1 MFDALE
7 PQVVAERRRMLQKY
21 LDALVDAEN
30 VCEDRCV
37 THALC
42 KLHRCDFVMLC
53 LSSDVL
59 AFLGV
64 AGSDVKPAT
73 GQRLNASSLRD
84 ANEWLLLSQKA
95 AAGERVRYL
104 NNAGILLAEGGHDQD
119 AIKAFTEARR
129 VFQAGGVGRDLAAV
143 VARNAGILHCLL
155 ECTTLAAENLRSSLE
170 SAHACQQPD
179 LQVEALRCLA
189 LTAAANGDV
198 SEATSYCEVAIQF
211 GLQVEDKSKLAECE
225 YTLGVLRAASGEVRP
240 AVESIEKAL
249 VRRRELR
256 DRIGMAEALHR
267 LGVTYADIGY
277 DVRATD
283 YIEQALLLSE
293 DSSDLRGQALS
304 LSALGN
310 VFLMQRDHHVA
321 IEHFDRC
328 LACHAKLGDIGGQAE
343 CFQSLGSLYY
353 AIGDYQ
359 TSVRQF
365 ESALLFRQQQGDVKG
380 ETECHK
386 CMGASLVRLGDA
398 VGAVGSF
405 RRCLELATQLGDDS
419 IAVDALVSLGLAH
432 FRAGMVCV

>member
-1 MFDALE
+1 M
-7 PQVVAERRRMLQKY
+7 
-21 LDALVDAEN
+21 
-30 VCEDRCV
+30 
-37 THALC
+37 
-42 KLHRCDFVMLC
+42 
-53 LSSDVL
+53 L

-64 AGSDVKPAT
+64 SPGDVKPAT
-73 GQRLNASSLRD
+73 GQRLNSSSLRD

-95 AAGERVRYL
+95 APGDRVRYL

-119 AIKAFTEARR
+119 AIKAFQEAHR
-129 VFQAGGVGRDLAAV
+129 VFQAGGVGRDSAAV

-170 SAHACQQPD
+170 CAHACQKPD
-179 LQVEALRCLA
+179 LQIETLRCLA
-189 LTAAANGDV
+189 LASAASGDV
-198 SEATSYCEVAIQF
+198 SEASSYCEVAIQF
-211 GLQVEDKSKLAECE
+211 GMQVEDKSKLAECE

-249 VRRRELR
+249 VKRRELR

-293 DSSDLRGQALS
+293 DSNDLQGQALS

-310 VFLMQRDHHVA
+310 VFMMQRDHHVA

-353 AIGDYQ
+353 AIGDHQ

-365 ESALLFRQQQGDVKG
+365 ESALLFRQQQGDLKG

-386 CMGASLVRLGDA
+386 CMGASLVRLGDP
-398 VGAVGSF
+398 VGAVASF
-405 RRCLELATQLGDDS
+405 RRCLELATQLGDDG

-432 FRAGMVCV
+432 FRAGELCFHKHNIYDATQDNFLQVKTVKQFVSWKNL